1 MLYFSDQSN
10 FHARN
15 FPALFRTIAYFR
27 LPTRFA
33 SWEDRGLKRAFGNY
47 APFTSYLESF
57 HREIQAMST
66 ERLFALHRQGVRV
79 FDVCKYELLQH
90 LMSLPAWY
98 DRPTENDDQVIFD
111 KMAHE
116 NLDAL
121 RLNMAAACLWL
132 SYWREQV
139 PRHDLGP
146 FPACIFGNSLAYTR
160 ALSLQADALGIV
172 PVVFEHF
179 FTGHDHFMEVRREP
193 IQGFT
198 QLRVDGRVPPAGDST
213 LVLRRLADMQ
223 NKNVSQRPFRRARRF
238 ASSAPTILLLGQVLN
253 DFAAVSPN
261 NRVLGTI
268 AIYKQLVTRLLV
280 DTDVNLIIKTH
291 PYEARKTESG
301 RAITNEELAAHLA
314 TRHPAAAHRVWL
326 VDDYPLAGL
335 FTSADL
341 CVTLHSQGALEA
353 IAAGLPVATLG
364 DPFYARHG
372 FTTDFD
378 SVPSLVSA
386 LAAGDLPLQ
395 LSHEQM
401 ARYLRFMT
409 RSFSLLVNRNET
421 PHQMLDRMTRM
432 GMSFPVTVAPLR
444 AANKRSGSMDMARK
458 LLTTPRQ
465 FFVDAL
471 NQKLRPGRQA
481 AAQPVIVPGQPVAQ
495 PAAVP
500 GEMILR
506 KTRKLLRN
514 PKLFLTDAFD
524 KRRPKKK

>member
-10 FHARN
+10 FHPRN
-15 FPALFRTIAYFR
+15 FPALFRTINYFR

-47 APFTSYLESF
+47 AELTSYLEHF
-57 HREIQAMST
+57 HREIQAMSPQ
-66 ERLFALHRQGVRV
+66 RLFTLHRQGVRV

-98 DRPTENDDQVIFD
+98 DRPTENDDEVIFD

-121 RLNMAAACLWL
+121 RLNMAAACFWL
-132 SYWREQV
+132 SYWRENL
-139 PRHDLGP
+139 PRYDHGP

-172 PVVFEHF
+172 PLVFEHF

-198 QLRVDGRVPPAGDST
+198 QLRVDAGAPSSGDPT

-223 NKNVSQRPFRRARRF
+223 NKNVSQRPFRRTHRF
-238 ASSAPTILLLGQVLN
+238 ASSAPTVLLLGQVVN

-268 AIYKQLVTRLLV
+268 AIYKQLVTQLLV
-280 DTDVNLIIKTH
+280 NTGVNLIIKTH
-291 PYEARKTESG
+291 PYEARKTEG
-301 RAITNEELAAHLA
+301 ARAVTNEELAAHLA
-314 TRHPAAAHRVWL
+314 TRHAAAAHRVWL
-326 VDDYPLAGL
+326 VEDYPLNGL
-335 FTSADL
+335 FSSADL
-341 CVTLHSQGALEA
+341 CATLHSQGALEA
-353 IAAGLPVATLG
+353 IAAGIPVATLG

-386 LAAGDLPLQ
+386 VAAGDISLQ
-395 LSHEQM
+395 LSDEQM
-401 ARYLRFMT
+401 ARYVAFMT
-409 RSFSLLVNRNET
+409 RSFSLLVNRNES
-421 PHQMLDRMTRM
+421 PHRMLDRLTRL
-432 GMSFPVTVAPLR
+432 GMSFPTTVAPL
-444 AANKRSGSMDMARK
+444 ATASKPSGSVAMARK
-458 LLTTPRQ
+458 LLTTPRK

-471 NQKLRPGRQA
+471 SKKLRPGQA
-481 AAQPVIVPGQPVAQ
+481 GGQAVIVPGQAALQ
-495 PAAVP
+495 PAARP

-514 PKLFLTDAFD
+514 PKQFFTDALD
-524 KRRPKKK
+524 KRRSKRK